1 MLSTAIEW
9 ILHLD
14 TYLEALAAD
23 HHVLVY
29 ILLFAVIFI
38 ETGVVVMPFLPGD
51 SLLFVAGAIAAK
63 GILSVPVLV
72 PLLILAAVAGDAM
85 NFAIGNLVREKF
97 TNGFQPKLIKPE
109 HLALTE
115 NFYLRHGCKT
125 LVLARYVPIV
135 RTLAPFVAAL
145 GRMPYADFLS
155 FNVIGGVLWVTSLV
169 AAGYAFG
176 NIQWVNDNL
185 TLVLLGIILLSLLP
199 GLFAWIKNIGSAKK
213 VRTTHLK

>member
-72 PLLILAAVAGDAM
+72 PLLILFM
-85 NFAIGNLVREKF
+85 I
-97 TNGFQPKLIKPE
+97 
-109 HLALTE
+109 
-115 NFYLRHGCKT
+115 
-125 LVLARYVPIV
+125 
-135 RTLAPFVAAL
+135 PF
-145 GRMPYADFLS
+145 
-155 FNVIGGVLWVTSLV
+155 
-169 AAGYAFG
+169 
-176 NIQWVNDNL
+176 
-185 TLVLLGIILLSLLP
+185 LVLLLIFLLKKI
-199 GLFAWIKNIGSAKK
+199 FNNWIASSW
-213 VRTTHLK
+213 TPLKHSKLS